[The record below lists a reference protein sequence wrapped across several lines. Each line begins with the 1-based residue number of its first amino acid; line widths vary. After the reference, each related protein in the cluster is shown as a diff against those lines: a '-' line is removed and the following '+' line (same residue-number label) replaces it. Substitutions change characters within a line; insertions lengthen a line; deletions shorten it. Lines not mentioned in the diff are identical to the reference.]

1 MAQGPLPQLGLSQ
14 AGQEI
19 GPVVAHEQQP
29 WCDKDMTMASPG
41 MMQKNPCRSGKKK
54 KCPSGEQFFWSFQ
67 MAGGYI
73 KSSILFVQVLFVYP
87 GNNLWLDSIL
97 TRNAIAGQ
105 QPKGTQAANVQLR
118 CFPGNFET
126 DRLSADTGL
135 TSLVAEANV
144 PFRSLGPRKGTR

>member
-1 MAQGPLPQLGLSQ
+1 
-14 AGQEI
+14 
-19 GPVVAHEQQP
+19 
-29 WCDKDMTMASPG
+29 
-41 MMQKNPCRSGKKK
+41 
-54 KCPSGEQFFWSFQ
+54 

-126 DRLSADTGL
+126 DRLRLDISSRRGKRAI
-135 TSLVAEANV
+135 
-144 PFRSLGPRKGTR
+144 